1 MMLSMANRAG
11 LCCAAMALSGC
22 MQSMPSAEV
31 ITKPTR
37 DAFVRLTSWTP
48 WQPRTEPAP
57 VVLQSEEPAAPEPAV
72 AATVP
77 AAAPLPPQSDRP
89 SREGVSSSA
98 GSARTVPKAPAA
110 RRPAAIVPVVQAGSA
125 APPAGTLPGK
135 LSCQTDTSAGARVR
149 MQCTPI
155 D

>member
-1 MMLSMANRAG
+1 MMLSIANRAG

-37 DAFVRLTSWTP
+37 EAFVRLTSWTP
-48 WQPRTEPAP
+48 WQPRTESAP
-57 VVLQSEEPAAPEPAV
+57 VVLHSEEPAAPEPAV
-72 AATVP
+72 AAAVP
-77 AAAPLPPQSDRP
+77 AVAPLPPPDRP
-89 SREGVSSSA
+89 SRAVVRSEA
-98 GSARTVPKAPAA
+98 GSARTVQRAPAV
-110 RRPAAIVPVVQAGSA
+110 RRPVAIVPVVQAGSA
-125 APPAGTLPGK
+125 APAAGTLPGK